1 MRVETDAIQALFF
14 REPRNRDS
22 VNKHVD
28 SRLQA
33 EKQRSSEYRETYGF
47 HGILS
52 ANISFPQQEVGF
64 DEQKWE
70 FASTHNK
77 THGMDKVEMRN
88 DALSKHVK
96 CGFLA
101 AKSLIRTY
109 DYKYICYRVHHSYV
123 YAHIHTYLY
132 YIVLCS
138 MILYYISNIL

>member
-22 VNKHVD
+22 VKHVD

-70 FASTHNK
+70 FASTQNK

-88 DALSKHVK
+88 EALQTCQVWFPSSQK
-96 CGFLA
+96 G
-101 AKSLIRTY
+101 
-109 DYKYICYRVHHSYV
+109 
-123 YAHIHTYLY
+123 
-132 YIVLCS
+132 
-138 MILYYISNIL
+138 